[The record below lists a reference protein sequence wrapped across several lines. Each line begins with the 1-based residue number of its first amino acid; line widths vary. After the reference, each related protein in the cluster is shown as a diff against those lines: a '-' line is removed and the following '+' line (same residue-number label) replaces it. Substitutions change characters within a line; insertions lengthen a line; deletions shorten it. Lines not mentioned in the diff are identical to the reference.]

1 MNEIAHFRI
10 HLWNDSTEDDIVFEA
25 YYNPNDIF
33 PFSESDFSPRNTLH
47 FTNIYCQ
54 DTIGAHTA
62 VVSMVVEKS
71 TTDIH
76 FNLLWYPEQEISFD
90 VKTTDNG
97 WCGTAVHEILT

>member
-1 MNEIAHFRI
+1 MNEVAHFRL

-54 DTIGAHTA
+54 DTIGARTG
-62 VVSMVVEKS
+62 VVSMVNEQS
-71 TTDIH
+71 THDTRFDI
-76 FNLLWYPEQEISFD
+76 LSYPELEISFD
-90 VKTTDNG
+90 VKTEDSG
-97 WCGTAVHEILT
+97 WRGTAVHEILT